1 MGAIEPLEQLFP
13 MEIKNGP
20 KVNPPWATPT
30 SHLDSGS
37 WLCCG
42 IPSLTTVSWACFV
55 LLLSSFYAFFFFLTS
70 T

>member
-37 WLCCG
+37 CVKSAT
-42 IPSLTTVSWACFV
+42 IISENNK
-55 LLLSSFYAFFFFLTS
+55 
-70 T
+70 